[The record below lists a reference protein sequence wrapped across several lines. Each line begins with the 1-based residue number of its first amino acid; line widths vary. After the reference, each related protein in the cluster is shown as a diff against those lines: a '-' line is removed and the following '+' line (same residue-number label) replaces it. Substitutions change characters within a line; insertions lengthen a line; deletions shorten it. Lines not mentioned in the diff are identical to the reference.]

1 MTAARRTS
9 PAAMALLRATVA
21 AVATLIGFAAPVHAA
36 DPGKVLRVAFLSAET
51 GFDPQ
56 ASSDLYSNYV
66 NRAIFDAPYTY
77 DYLARPYRIVPN
89 TAAALPE
96 ISADGLAW
104 TIRIKPGIHFA
115 DDPAF
120 KGVRRELTAA
130 DYVYSLKR
138 IIDPKMRSP
147 NLQQFDGKFVG
158 ADALV
163 ARAKETGRFDYD
175 APLEGLRVIDRYT
188 IGIRLTAPSYDLLS
202 DLTTVSAAAVAREV
216 IEAYGDGSGWAMA
229 NPVGTGPYRIKE
241 WRRAQKIVLE
251 ANPGFRDVA
260 YPRSA
265 DPADR
270 AIVAR
275 LAGKKL
281 PLIGRVEI
289 SIIEESNPRLLAFEK
304 SELDYATVPPDL
316 TWNVLDPPARLKP
329 RYVAAGVQLARGIQP
344 TVAYTYF
351 NMEDPVV
358 GGYTRDK
365 VALRRAVSMAYNT
378 EDEIRV
384 VRQGQA
390 VPATQPVPPGVT
402 GHDPTF
408 NGHVQFDPAG
418 ARALLDKFGYV
429 DRDRDGWRDLP
440 DGTPLVLRIASTIG
454 TLERQL
460 DELWQRSLAAVG
472 IRVEFVK
479 QKFPDTLKAARAG
492 QLQMWGLAN
501 TNTTTEGYGF
511 LGLLYG
517 GHAGLSNLSR
527 FNLPEFNQRYEAS
540 RRLPDGPARA
550 KLFREM
556 SELVTAYAPWMLDV
570 YRYENV
576 VVYPWVVGFKYSGIY
591 QHPWPYLDIDNAKKR
606 VPVQ

>member
-1 MTAARRTS
+1 VTSAMRPLLAA
-9 PAAMALLRATVA
+9 AALACALH
-21 AVATLIGFAAPVHAA
+21 APGAPAA
-36 DPGKVLRVAFLSAET
+36 DPAKVLRVAFLSAET

-56 ASSDLYSNYV
+56 ASGDLYSNHI

-104 TIRIKPGIHFA
+104 TIRIRPGIYFA

-120 KGVRRELTAA
+120 KGAKRELTAA

-138 IIDPKMRSP
+138 VLDPKLRSP

-158 ADALV
+158 ADAAV
-163 ARAKETGRFDYD
+163 GRARETGKFDYD
-175 APLEGLRVIDRYT
+175 APIEGLQALDRYT
-188 IGIRLTAPSYDLLS
+188 IGLKLAAPSYDLLA
-202 DLTTVSAAAVAREV
+202 DLTTVTAGAVAREV
-216 IEAYGDGSGWAMA
+216 IEAYGDASGWAMA

-251 ANPGFRDVA
+251 ANPGFRDAVF
-260 YPRSA
+260 PQSK

-270 AIVAR
+270 DLAAR
-275 LAGKKL
+275 LGGKKL
-281 PLIGRVEI
+281 PLIGRIEI
-289 SIIEESNPRLLAFEK
+289 NIIEESNPRLLAFEK
-304 SELDYATVPPDL
+304 GDLDYMTVPPDL
-316 TWNVLDPPARLKP
+316 TWNVLEPPATLKP
-329 RYVAAGVQLARGIQP
+329 RYAAAGVQLARGIQP
-344 TVAYTYF
+344 TIAYMYF

-358 GGYTRDK
+358 GGYTKERI
-365 VALRRAVSMAYNT
+365 ALRRAISMAYNT
-378 EDEIRV
+378 EEEIRV
-384 VRQGQA
+384 LRQGQA
-390 VPATQPVPPGVT
+390 VIATQPVPPGIT
-402 GHDPTF
+402 GHDPAF
-408 NGHVQFDPAG
+408 NGHVRYDPAG

-440 DGTPLVLRIASTIG
+440 GGKPLTLKISSTIG
-454 TLERQL
+454 SLERQY
-460 DELWQRSLAAVG
+460 DELWQRSLNAVG
-472 IRVEFVK
+472 IRVEFSK

-492 QLQMWGLAN
+492 QLQMWQLAN

-527 FNLPEFNQRYEAS
+527 FNLPEFNQRYDAS
-540 RRLPDGPARA
+540 RKLPDGPERT

-556 SELVTAYAPWMLDV
+556 AELVSAYAPWMVDV

-576 VVYPWVVGFKYSGIY
+576 VVYPWVVGYKYSGIY
-591 QHPWPYLDIDNAKKR
+591 QHPWPYLDIDSAKPRKA
-606 VPVQ
+606 VQ

>member
-1 MTAARRTS
+1 MTGTG
-9 PAAMALLRATVA
+9 RAPVA
-21 AVATLIGFAAPVHAA
+21 ALTLLFVALAALAPPAHAA
-36 DPGKVLRVAFLSAET
+36 DPAKVLRVAFLSAET

-56 ASSDLYSNYV
+56 AGGDLYSNYV

-89 TAAALPE
+89 TAAALPH
-96 ISADGLAW
+96 ISSDGLSW
-104 TIRIKPGIHFA
+104 TIRIRPGIHFA

-120 KGVRRELTAA
+120 KGVQRELTAA

-138 IIDPKMRSP
+138 VLDPRIRSP

-158 ADALV
+158 ADLLV
-163 ARAKETGRFDYD
+163 AKAKQTGKFDYD
-175 APLEGLRVIDRYT
+175 APLEGLQVVDRYT
-188 IGIRLTAPSYDLLS
+188 IGIRLVAPSYDLLS
-202 DLTTVSAAAVAREV
+202 DLTTVASAAVAREV
-216 IEAYGDGSGWAMA
+216 IEAYGDGNGWAMA

-241 WRRAQKIVLE
+241 WRRGQKIVLE
-251 ANPGFRDVA
+251 ANPRFRDVA
-260 YPRSA
+260 YPQSS

-270 AIVAR
+270 EIVAR
-275 LAGKKL
+275 LSGKKL

-304 SELDYATVPPDL
+304 GDLDYVAVPSEL
-316 TWNVLDPPARLKP
+316 TWNVLDHHGARKA
-329 RYVAAGVQLARGIQP
+329 RYAVAGVQLARGIQP

-358 GGYTRDK
+358 GGYTTDK

-378 EDEIRV
+378 EEEIRV

-402 GHDPTF
+402 GHDPGF
-408 NGHVQFDPAG
+408 NGHVKFDPSG

-429 DRDRDGWRDLP
+429 DRDHDGWRDLP
-440 DGTPLVLRIASTIG
+440 DGRPLVLHIASTIG
-454 TLERQL
+454 SVERQL
-460 DELWQRSLAAVG
+460 DELWQRSLKAVG

-492 QLQMWGLAN
+492 QLQMWGLSN
-501 TNTTTEGYGF
+501 TNATTEGYGF
-511 LGLLYG
+511 FGLLYG
-517 GHAGLSNLSR
+517 GNAGLSNFSR

-540 RRLPDGPARA
+540 RRLPDGPART
-550 KLFREM
+550 KLFGEM
-556 SELVTAYAPWMLDV
+556 SALVTAYAPWMLDV

-576 VVYPWVVGFKYSGIY
+576 AVYPWVVGFKYSGIY
-591 QHPWPYLDIDNAKKR
+591 QHPWPYLDIDSAAKH

>member
-1 MTAARRTS
+1 MTGAGRRVLAAL
-9 PAAMALLRATVA
+9 ALLCTTLA
-21 AVATLIGFAAPVHAA
+21 ASAHAA
-36 DPGKVLRVAFLSAET
+36 DPAKLLRVAFLSAET

-56 ASSDLYSNYV
+56 AGSDLYSNHV
-66 NRAIFDAPYTY
+66 NRAIFDPPYTY

-96 ISADGLAW
+96 ISADGLNS
-104 TIRIKPGIHFA
+104 TIRIRPGIHFA
-115 DDPAF
+115 DDAAF

-130 DYVYSLKR
+130 DYVYAIKR
-138 IIDPKMRSP
+138 VIDPKIRSP

-175 APLEGLRVIDRYT
+175 APLEGLQAQDRYT
-188 IGIRLTAPSYDLLS
+188 IAIRLTAPSYDLLA
-202 DLTTVSAAAVAREV
+202 DLTTVSAGAVAREV

-229 NPVGTGPYRIKE
+229 NPVGTGPYRISE
-241 WRRAQKIVLE
+241 WRRGQKIVLE

-260 YPRSA
+260 YPRSS

-275 LAGKKL
+275 LGGKKL
-281 PLIGRVEI
+281 PLIGRIEI

-304 SELDYATVPPDL
+304 GDLDYISVPSDL
-316 TWNVLDPPARLKP
+316 VWNVLDPPAKLKP

-351 NMEDPVV
+351 NMDDPVV

-378 EDEIRV
+378 EEEIRV

-402 GHDPTF
+402 GHDPAF
-408 NGHVQFDPAG
+408 NGHVKFDPAG

-440 DGTPLVLRIASTIG
+440 DGRPLLLHVASTIG
-454 TLERQL
+454 TVERQI
-460 DELWQRSLAAVG
+460 DELWQRSLAQVG

-527 FNLPEFNQRYEAS
+527 FNLPEFNQRYDAS
-540 RRLPDGPARA
+540 RRLPDGPART

-576 VVYPWVVGFKYSGIY
+576 VLYPWVVGFKHSGIY
-591 QHPWPYLDIDNAKKR
+591 QHPWPYLDIDSGAKR
-606 VPVQ
+606 APVQ

>member
-1 MTAARRTS
+1 MTGTGRAAVT
-9 PAAMALLRATVA
+9 ALALLL
-21 AVATLIGFAAPVHAA
+21 ATLAACQPPALAA
-36 DPGKVLRVAFLSAET
+36 DPAKVLRVAFLSAES

-56 ASSDLYSNYV
+56 AGSDLYSNYV
-66 NRAIFDAPYTY
+66 DRAIFDPLYTY

-89 TAAALPE
+89 TAAALPQ
-96 ISADGLAW
+96 ISADGLSW
-104 TIRIKPGIHFA
+104 TISIRPGIHFA
-115 DDPAF
+115 DDPVF
-120 KGVRRELTAA
+120 KGVQRELTAA

-138 IIDPKMRSP
+138 VIDPKIRSP

-163 ARAKETGRFDYD
+163 ARAKQTGKFDYD
-175 APLEGLRVIDRYT
+175 APLEGLQAIDRYT
-188 IGIRLTAPSYDLLS
+188 IAIRLVSPSYDLLA
-202 DLTTVSAAAVAREV
+202 DLTTQASAAVAREV

-241 WRRAQKIVLE
+241 WRRGQKIVLE
-251 ANPGFRDVA
+251 ANPGFRDVT
-260 YPRSA
+260 YPQSA

-270 AIVAR
+270 EIVAR
-275 LAGKKL
+275 LGGKNL

-304 SELDYATVPPDL
+304 GDLDYVTVPPEL
-316 TWNVLDPPARLKP
+316 IWNVLDHHGRPNSRYAIAR
-329 RYVAAGVQLARGIQP
+329 VQVARGILP
-344 TVAYTYF
+344 TIAYTYF

-358 GGYTRDK
+358 GGYTMDK
-365 VALRRAVSMAYNT
+365 IALRRAVSMAYNT
-378 EDEIRV
+378 DEEIRV

-390 VPATQPVPPGVT
+390 VLATQPVPPGVT

-408 NGHVQFDPAG
+408 NGHVKYDPAG

-429 DRDRDGWRDLP
+429 DRDKDGWRDLP
-440 DGTPLVLRIASTIG
+440 DGRPLVLHISSTIG
-454 TLERQL
+454 GLERQV
-460 DELWQRSLAAVG
+460 DELWQRSLKAVG

-517 GHAGLSNLSR
+517 GNAGLSNFSR

-540 RRLPDGPARA
+540 RRLPDGPART
-550 KLFREM
+550 KLFGEM
-556 SELVTAYAPWMLDV
+556 SALVTAYAPWMLDV

-576 VVYPWVVGFKYSGIY
+576 AVYPWVVGFKHNGIY
-591 QHPWPYLDIDNAKKR
+591 QHPWPYLDIDSAAKR

>member
-1 MTAARRTS
+1 MTAAGRR
-9 PAAMALLRATVA
+9 A
-21 AVATLIGFAAPVHAA
+21 AVALALLLAAASAHAA
-36 DPGKVLRVAFLSAET
+36 DPAKVLRVAFLSAET

-56 ASSDLYSNYV
+56 AGSDLYSNHV
-66 NRAIFDAPYTY
+66 NRAIFDPPYTY

-96 ISADGLAW
+96 ISADGLGW
-104 TIRIKPGIHFA
+104 TIRIKPGIYFA
-115 DDPAF
+115 DDAAF

-130 DYVYSLKR
+130 DYVYSIKR
-138 IIDPKMRSP
+138 VIDPKTRSP

-163 ARAKETGRFDYD
+163 ARAKESGRFDYD
-175 APLEGLRVIDRYT
+175 APLEGLQAQDRYT
-188 IGIRLTAPSYDLLS
+188 IAIRLTAPSYDLLA
-202 DLTTVSAAAVAREV
+202 DLTTVAAGAVAREV

-251 ANPGFRDVA
+251 ANPGFRDVD
-260 YPRSA
+260 YPQSS

-270 AIVAR
+270 RIVAR
-275 LAGKKL
+275 LGGKKL
-281 PLIGRVEI
+281 PLIGRIEI
-289 SIIEESNPRLLAFEK
+289 SIIEEGNPRLLAFEK
-304 SELDYATVPPDL
+304 GALDYMTVPVDL
-316 TWNVLDPPARLKP
+316 TWNVLDPPAKLKP
-329 RYVAAGVQLARGIQP
+329 RYVAAGVQLARDILP

-351 NMEDPVV
+351 NMDDPVV

-378 EDEIRV
+378 EEEIRV

-402 GHDPTF
+402 GHDPAF
-408 NGHVQFDPAG
+408 NGHVKFDPAG

-429 DRDRDGWRDLP
+429 DRDHDGWRDLP
-440 DGTPLVLRIASTIG
+440 DGRPLVLHIASTIG
-454 TLERQL
+454 TIERQI
-460 DELWQRSLAAVG
+460 DELWQRSLANVG
-472 IRVEFVK
+472 IRVEFAK

-527 FNLPEFNQRYEAS
+527 FNLPEFNRRYDAS
-540 RRLPDGPARA
+540 RRLPDGPARSR
-550 KLFREM
+550 LFREM

-576 VVYPWVVGFKYSGIY
+576 VLYPWVVGFKYSGIY
-591 QHPWPYLDIDNAKKR
+591 QHPWPYLDLDSGAKR
-606 VPVQ
+606 APVH